1 VASGREGMIA
11 VEEHSGVAVVSLA
24 RPPVNALD
32 LPVIEQL
39 ESTFARLASAAPR
52 IGVVLTGAGNTFSA
66 GVDTKAFVSY
76 SREERRRMALA
87 ITRVTSALLAL
98 PCPLIAA
105 VNGHALGGGFVL
117 MLCCD
122 CRLVADDD
130 ALRLGL
136 TEARAGVPFPVG
148 PIAIMKHEMPAALL
162 RQMTLSSRVVSPR
175 DLVQHGVADAL
186 ASKEQIL
193 ENAIA
198 AARDLAA
205 QPAFEVVKK
214 QVRGGLAAKLL
225 ALAVSGADPFLRSF
239 G

>member
-1 VASGREGMIA
+1 MIT
-11 VEEHSGVAVVSLA
+11 VEEHTGVAVVRLA

-32 LPVIEQL
+32 LSMIEEL

-76 SREERRRMALA
+76 SREERHRMVLSITRMAA
-87 ITRVTSALLAL
+87 ALLAL

-122 CRLVADDD
+122 YRLVADHA

-136 TEARAGVPFPVG
+136 TEARAGVPFPAG
-148 PIAIMKHEMPAALL
+148 PLAIMKHEMPEGLL
-162 RQMTLSSRVVSPR
+162 RQMTLSSRVVSPQ
-175 DLVQHGVADAL
+175 DLLQHGLVDAL

-193 ENAIA
+193 ENAVA
-198 AARDLAA
+198 AARDLAS

-214 QVRGGLAAKLL
+214 QVRGGLAAEVQ
-225 ALAVSGADPFLRSF
+225 ALAVAGADPFLRSF

>member
-1 VASGREGMIA
+1 MIA
-11 VEEHSGVAVVSLA
+11 VEEHTGVAVVSLA

-32 LPVIEQL
+32 LPMIEEL
-39 ESTFARLASAAPR
+39 ESTFARVASATPR

-66 GVDTKAFVSY
+66 GVDTKAFASY
-76 SREERRRMALA
+76 GREERHRMVLSITRMAA
-87 ITRVTSALLAL
+87 ALLAL
-98 PCPLIAA
+98 RCPLIAA

-122 CRLVADDD
+122 YRLVVDDD

-136 TEARAGVPFPVG
+136 TEARAGVPYPAG
-148 PIAIMKHEMPAALL
+148 PIAIMKHEMPEGLL
-162 RQMTLSSRVVSPR
+162 RQMTLSSRVVSPQ
-175 DLVQHGVADAL
+175 DLIQHRLVDAL
-186 ASKEQIL
+186 ASKEHIL

-198 AARDLAA
+198 AVRDLAS

-214 QVRGGLAAKLL
+214 QVRGGLAAEVQ
-225 ALAVSGADPFLRSF
+225 ALAVAGADPFLRSF

>member
-1 VASGREGMIA
+1 MIA
-11 VEEHSGVAVVSLA
+11 VEEHTGVAVVSLA

-32 LPVIEQL
+32 LPMIEEL
-39 ESTFARLASAAPR
+39 ESTFARLANAAPR

-66 GVDTKAFVSY
+66 GVDTKAFASY
-76 SREERRRMALA
+76 GREERRRMALA
-87 ITRVTSALLAL
+87 ITRMTAALLSL
-98 PCPLIAA
+98 PCPLVAA

-122 CRLVADDD
+122 YRLVAEDHG
-130 ALRLGL
+130 LRLGL
-136 TEARAGVPFPVG
+136 TEARAGVPFPAG
-148 PIAIMKHEMPAALL
+148 PIAIMKHEMPQGVL
-162 RQMTLSSRVVSPR
+162 RQMTLSSCVVSPQ
-175 DLVQHGVADAL
+175 DLVQHGLIDAL

-198 AARDLAA
+198 AARDLAS

-214 QVRGGLAAKLL
+214 QVRGGLAAEVQ
-225 ALAVSGADPFLRSF
+225 ALAVAGADPFLRSF